1 MSRKFQIIL
10 YSVLILG
17 VCILFKV
24 TDEKR
29 QISRNGETVEI
40 LVMKFPDCAYE
51 GKYDTKPNIRFSLEG
66 ETFNKSIKSKYCRLL
81 HRDYFSE
88 NIRGIKVL
96 TNKERSLFV
105 FPYEEFTTEMICF
118 ILIELIFLF
127 CLLKVIFIK
136 ENSEEE
142 NEINLEIEN

>member
-10 YSVLILG
+10 YLVLILG
-17 VCILFKV
+17 VLVLFKV

-40 LVMKFPDCAYE
+40 LVMKFPDCEYR

-66 ETFNKSIKSKYCRLL
+66 ETFNRSIKSKYCKIL
-81 HRDYFSE
+81 HRDYFSK

-96 TNKERSLFV
+96 TNKERNLFV
-105 FPYEEFTTEMICF
+105 FPYEEFTTELICF
-118 ILIELIFLF
+118 ILVELIFIS
-127 CLLKVIFIK
+127 CLLKIIFRK
-136 ENSEEE
+136 EKGEEE
-142 NEINLEIEN
+142 N